1 MAVKLMNLRNV
12 PGDELA
18 DIFDLLDSHEIAY
31 YETSAGTFGISLAAL
46 WLRDESQLDEA
57 KKLLDDYSQQRFLTA
72 RAEFDSLRDA
82 SKTRT
87 FIDIAKENPLR
98 YIVYIVLVI
107 ALFYFS
113 IVPWVQAMEAV
124 P

>member
-12 PGDELA
+12 PDDELA
-18 DIFDLLDSHEIAY
+18 DIHDLLDNHEIAY

-46 WLRDESQLDEA
+46 WLLDEAQLDDA
-57 KKLLDDYSQQRFLTA
+57 KKLLNEYAEQRFLTA
-72 RAEFDSLRDA
+72 RAEFESLRKA
-82 SKTRT
+82 GKTRT
-87 FIDIAKENPLR
+87 FVDIARENPLR
-98 YIVYIVLVI
+98 YIVYIVLVV

-113 IVPWVQAMEAV
+113 IAPYLQATEAV

>member
-12 PGDELA
+12 PIDELA
-18 DIFDLLDSHEIAY
+18 DIFELLDSHGIGY

-46 WLRDESQLDEA
+46 WLRDEAQLDEA
-57 KKLLDDYSQQRFLTA
+57 NRLLNDYAERRLRTA
-72 RAEFDSLRDA
+72 RAEFDSLRNA
-82 SKTRT
+82 GRRRT
-87 FIDIAKENPLR
+87 FVDIARENPLR
-98 YIVYIVLVI
+98 YIVYIALVI

-113 IVPWVQAMEAV
+113 IVPYLQAMEAM

>member
-12 PGDELA
+12 PVDELA
-18 DIFDLLDSHEIAY
+18 DIFELLDSHEIAY
-31 YETSAGTFGISLAAL
+31 YETPGGTFGISLAAL
-46 WLRDESQLDEA
+46 WLRDETQLEEA
-57 KKLLDDYSQQRFLTA
+57 RRLLDAYAERRLLTA
-72 RAEFDSLRDA
+72 RAELDSLHNAGKR
-82 SKTRT
+82 RT

-98 YIVYIVLVI
+98 YIVYIALVI

-113 IVPWVQAMEAV
+113 IVPYLQAMEAS